1 MSAVEVSFFTAGDR
15 ADRPPIYMVHGIGSR
30 KVMWQPIVDAMSDEY
45 TCVAYDL
52 RGHGASPV
60 PPVPYTLDGLV
71 DDLEALRA
79 QQGHERIHV
88 IGHSL
93 GGMIGPRYA
102 QRFPDRVVSVGLLST
117 AAGRTDEDSARVKAV
132 VARMR
137 EQGIDQVLT
146 TLVDRWYTE
155 PFAAANPDI
164 IANRIDQVLTTP
176 PEVFLSVFDVYAE
189 TEMAPWL
196 HEVAAPCLVL
206 TGENDPG
213 CSPRLNR
220 FIHDELP
227 NSELVVLA
235 HLRHSI
241 IVEAPDQVA
250 AVLRQF
256 YETLAP
262 SP

>member
-1 MSAVEVSFFTAGDR
+1 MSDAVLAAFRIAGSG
-15 ADRPPIYMVHGIGSR
+15 PPVYMVHGIGSR
-30 KVMWQPIVDAMSDEY
+30 KEMWEPIVERLSADGF

-52 RGHGASPV
+52 RGHGQSPI
-60 PPVPYTLDGLV
+60 PPVPYTLDQLV
-71 DDLEALRA
+71 DDLEALR
-79 QQGHERIHV
+79 QRLGHEQIHV

-102 QRFPDRVVSVGLLST
+102 QRFPDRVLSVGLIST
-117 AAGRTDEDSARVKAV
+117 AAGRTDDDSARVKAV

-137 EQGIDQVLT
+137 EHGIDNVLT

-155 PFAAANPDI
+155 PFAAANPHI
-164 IANRIDQVLTTP
+164 IENRINQVLTTP

-196 HEVAAPCLVL
+196 HEVAAPCLIL

-220 FIHDELP
+220 FIHAQLPHSQLVILDE
-227 NSELVVLA
+227 
-235 HLRHSI
+235 LRHSI
-241 IVEAPDQVA
+241 IVEAPDLVA
-250 AVLRQF
+250 AEVGRF
-256 YETLAP
+256 LAD
-262 SP
+262 SGGAA